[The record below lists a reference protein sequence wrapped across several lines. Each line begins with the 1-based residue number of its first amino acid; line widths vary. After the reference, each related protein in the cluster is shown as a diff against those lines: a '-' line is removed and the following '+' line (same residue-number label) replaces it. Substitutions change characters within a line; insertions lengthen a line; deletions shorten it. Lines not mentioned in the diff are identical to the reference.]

1 VTIMRKHFSVEGL
14 HEGVLSLKY
23 HGPMPQNDREAKAIS
38 VVKWQIVVEALE
50 KNPRLVLLLGGP
62 RTCGFCMR
70 HFANNCVGCP
80 VSRRTGKS
88 HCRHTP
94 TASFIA
100 ATERRIG
107 TDPVKSGRAVLRF
120 AETTEVD

>member
-1 VTIMRKHFSVEGL
+1 MREHFSVEGL

-38 VVKWQIVVEALE
+38 VAKWQIVVEALE
-50 KNPRLVLLLGGP
+50 KNPRLLVLTGGP
-62 RTCGFCMR
+62 RTCGFCMLY
-70 HFANNCVGCP
+70 AQNDCEGCP
-80 VSRRTGKS
+80 VARRTGKRY
-88 HCRHTP
+88 CRHTP

-107 TDPVKSGRAVLRF
+107 TDPVKAARALLQF